1 MKLLSRAL
9 FIGLLFVATA
19 AMLEAQATTPT
30 DNDDLQ
36 SWNDLQLTVA
46 LNKKVDFSTAL
57 TLRFGKDISRLN
69 DRRIA
74 VGFIFKPTKYLSF
87 QPFYWSIAARNSA
100 GQFRNEHRLNLRAVI
115 KFPVKVLGISHRSW
129 FEYRIRS
136 VGNTWRYRPSIT
148 IEKELPKKFVEGL
161 KVFATEEPFYDSA
174 SGRFS
179 RNRFSVG
186 FNKTLNKKLSFDI
199 YFLRQ
204 GDNFSRPGTV
214 DIIGTAL
221 KIKM

>member
-1 MKLLSRAL
+1 M
-9 FIGLLFVATA
+9 
-19 AMLEAQATTPT
+19 AQTTVVT

-36 SWNDLQLTVA
+36 SWNDIQMTVA
-46 LNKKVDFSTAL
+46 VNKKVDLYTAL

-74 VGFIFKPTKYLSF
+74 FGFNFKPTSYLSVM
-87 QPFYWSIAARNSA
+87 PFYWSITARNSA

-115 KFPVKVLGISHRSW
+115 KFPTKMLGISHRSW

-148 IEKELPKKFVEGL
+148 VEKELPKKFIDGL

-179 RNRFSVG
+179 RNRFSIG

-199 YFLRQ
+199 FYLRQ
-204 GDNFSRPGTV
+204 GDNLSKPGTIDV
-214 DIIGTAL
+214 IGTAL